1 MKQIILALLTSLALF
16 FALFFGLKWNVFVV
30 IILSLGTYLGVFM
43 VTKPRLKIG
52 NIRIDKLE
60 DGDELKALLLDA
72 KDDMDHI
79 KKASAEITNLALKEE
94 SQRLYNTGVKI
105 LEYLEEHP
113 ERISTARRFF
123 TYYLDTARDILE
135 KYLPF
140 QRSGLRTEDVENV
153 FRSTQK
159 ALPILNEAF
168 ERQFNHLMQ
177 NDIIDIESDI
187 KVLEMNLK
195 MDGE

>member
-72 KDDMDHI
+72 KEDMDHI

>member
-60 DGDELKALLLDA
+60 DSDELKALLLDA
-72 KDDMDHI
+72 KEDMDHI

>member
-72 KDDMDHI
+72 KEDMNHI